1 MDNGWQFK
9 MVEEGGMFL
18 TDFEWAPHLAK
29 NHILSQTTLIP
40 GSKVVMSSGCNFHF
54 AHGILKDNNVKQRMK
69 LMYDRSDEHRTD
81 VRMLMMLVYIPDQ
94 DIPRVYD
101 MLSDIL
107 RSQESKAVALL
118 PRLTKYFVHG
128 YERPSD
134 KSIILPRF
142 PPSMWSCYSRVMEDK
157 PSTTNFL
164 EGCHR
169 GYDFKFMKNHPS
181 FKDFGSCLAKD
192 IKAVEKDIGL
202 VNENKEN
209 LVQRKRK
216 QELERTA
223 AIKASCRMYDEKF
236 IKDEVMDYLRNLAKI
251 TSRTLR
257 CTSIDENEN

>member
-1 MDNGWQFK
+1 
-9 MVEEGGMFL
+9 MFL

-29 NHILSQTTLIP
+29 NHILSETSLVP
-40 GSKVVMSSGCNFHF
+40 GSKVVESSGCNFHF
-54 AHGILKDNNVKQRMK
+54 ASGILKDNNVKQRMK
-69 LMYDRSDEHRTD
+69 LLYDKSDDHRLD
-81 VRMLMMLVYIPDQ
+81 VRMLMMLVYIPAQ

-101 MLSDIL
+101 SVSNLL
-107 RSQESKAVALL
+107 RDKESKALALL
-118 PRLTKYFVHG
+118 PRLSKYFVHG

-134 KSIILPRF
+134 NTTILPRF
-142 PPSMWSCYSRVMEDK
+142 PPSMWSCFSRVLEDK

-192 IKAVEKDIGL
+192 IKVIEKDIGL
-202 VNENKEN
+202 VNENKGN

-223 AIKASCRMYDEKF
+223 AIKASCQEYNPNFTTE
-236 IKDEVMDYLRNLAKI
+236 EVMDYLRNLAKI

-257 CTSIDENEN
+257 AAFIEDEDN